1 MFTNKQWS
9 VTRLKVNKTIISG
22 LILGSLVGILASSS
36 LDVFAKKAPNINQ
49 RPTLPLEQLK
59 QFSEVYTRVKRD
71 YVEEVD
77 DKKLITDAI
86 RGMLTGLDPHSAYLD
101 EAEFT
106 ELRVGTSGEFGG
118 LGIEVGM
125 ENGFVKVI
133 SPIDDT
139 PAQKA
144 GLKPGDLIIRLDD
157 KQVKGLTLGDA
168 VKLMRGKP
176 GEPIDLLVVREGE
189 HKPIKIKIVRAIIK
203 IESVK
208 QRFLEP
214 GYAYIRISSFQSKTT
229 DGVKKA
235 LSLLNK
241 ENDGKLNG
249 IVLDLRNNP
258 GGVLSGAVGVSDIF
272 LSEGKIVYTE
282 GRVAD
287 AVMRYD
293 ATPDDLSNGSPMVVL
308 VNQGSASASEIVAG
322 ALQDH
327 KRALIVGVKTFGKGS
342 VQTVLP
348 LDEKTAVKLTTAR
361 YFTPSGRSI
370 QAKGIEPDIIIEPLK
385 LVSGKED
392 KTEADKISALSEADL
407 SGHLSNSNGKD
418 KTPKKTKSV
427 KPDST
432 PDNEKDVKKPS
443 DDAEKS
449 NKDQNLAKT
458 DYQLFEA
465 LNVLKSMNLVK
476 HMLKD
481 ASKEKVK

>member
-1 MFTNKQWS
+1 MQF
-9 VTRLKVNKTIISG
+9 NKTIISG
-22 LILGSLVGILASSS
+22 LLLGSLLGVTFTSSM
-36 LDVFAKKAPNINQ
+36 DVFAYKNTNTSKKG
-49 RPTLPLEQLK
+49 TLPLEQLK
-59 QFSEVYTRVKRD
+59 QFSEVYKRVKRD

-86 RGMLTGLDPHSAYLD
+86 KGMLTGLDPHSDYLD
-101 EAEFT
+101 EEAFT

-139 PAQKA
+139 PAEKA

-157 KQVKGLTLGDA
+157 KQVKGLTLSEA
-168 VKLMRGKP
+168 VKIMRGKP
-176 GEPIDLLVVREGE
+176 GEPIELTVVREGE
-189 HKPIKIKIVRAIIK
+189 NKPLKIKIVRAIIK
-203 IESVK
+203 VKSVK

-214 GYAYIRISSFQSKTT
+214 GYAYIRISSFQAKTS
-229 DGVKKA
+229 DGVKTA
-235 LSLLNK
+235 LTKLKK
-241 ENDGKLNG
+241 ENEGKLKG

-258 GGVLSGAVGVSDIF
+258 GGVLSGAVGVSDLF
-272 LSEGKIVYTE
+272 LTKGKIVYTE

-293 ATPDDLSNGSPMVVL
+293 ASPEDLSEGAPMVVL

-327 KRALIVGVKTFGKGS
+327 KRALIVGNKTFGKGS

-370 QAKGIEPDIIIEPLK
+370 QAQGIEPDINIEPLE
-385 LVSGKED
+385 LASNDDND
-392 KTEADKISALSEADL
+392 KADKFEALTEADL
-407 SGHLSNSNGKD
+407 SGHLANPNGKTPDEKKHDSKGKKSSKSDDNVENKD
-418 KTPKKTKSV
+418 KTKKTEQDK
-427 KPDST
+427 
-432 PDNEKDVKKPS
+432 E
-443 DDAEKS
+443 
-449 NKDQNLAKT
+449 LAKK

-465 LNVLKSMNLVK
+465 LNVLKSMNLIK
-476 HMLKD
+476 AMY
-481 ASKEKVK
+481 KEKR